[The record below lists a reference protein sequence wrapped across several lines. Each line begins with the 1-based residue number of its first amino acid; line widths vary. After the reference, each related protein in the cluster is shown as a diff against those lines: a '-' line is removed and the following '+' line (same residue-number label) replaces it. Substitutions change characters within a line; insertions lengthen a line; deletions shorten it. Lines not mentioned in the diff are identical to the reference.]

1 MKGEINMTLKKK
13 MNSMMITA
21 GIKAK
26 ECFDTFAE
34 EERGDFAQ
42 YALLIIIVVAIA
54 GIVSNALTG
63 WVGTVMDS
71 LTNFSAN

>member
-1 MKGEINMTLKKK
+1 MTLKKK
-13 MNSMMITA
+13 MDAMVISA
-21 GIKAK
+21 GMKVK
-26 ECFDTFAE
+26 KYFNTFAE

-63 WVGTVMDS
+63 WVGGVMDS
-71 LTNFSAN
+71 LTNFSS